1 MATPL
6 TPAAVRAAIR
16 AAFPALPVAT
26 CAPLGEGWDSAA
38 WLIDDR
44 LIFRFPK
51 RAAVA
56 RALTV
61 EIALL
66 PMLAAALL
74 VPVPRFTYVARHGA
88 PTDPAF
94 PFVGYPA
101 LRGVFLDR
109 APDLLV
115 PGSPPLAALAA
126 ALRALHTF
134 PRERAVAAGL
144 PDRDWAGWVAHWEA
158 FAARTLADPG
168 GLLTPATRAWAAA
181 LTARLLREL
190 RRAARP
196 VAVIH
201 HDLALEHL
209 LVSPDGSRLA
219 GIIDWGDLAFGDP
232 ALDFVGVALGCPPA
246 TLDALLAAYGPTD
259 SRFRA
264 RIDLYGAMGPFH
276 LLRYG
281 QEIGDGAIVAEAVAA
296 IEAAADLSP
305 GPSPEVGGVA

>member
-6 TPAAVRAAIR
+6 TPATVRAAIR

-38 WLIDDR
+38 WLIDER

-51 RAAVA
+51 RPAVA

-66 PMLAAALL
+66 PALAAALP
-74 VPVPRFTYVARHGA
+74 VPVPRFAYVAQRGA
-88 PTDPAF
+88 PTDPTF

-109 APDLLV
+109 APDLLA
-115 PGSPPLAALAA
+115 PGSPPLADLAA
-126 ALRALHTF
+126 ALRALHRF
-134 PRERAVAAGL
+134 PRTQAVAAGV
-144 PDRDWAGWVAHWEA
+144 PDRDWPDWVAHWER

-168 GLLTPATRAWAAA
+168 ERLTPAARAWAAA
-181 LTARLLREL
+181 LRERLLREL
-190 RRAARP
+190 HRAARP
-196 VAVIH
+196 VALIH

-209 LVSPDGSRLA
+209 LVSPDGAHLA
-219 GIIDWGDLAFGDP
+219 GIIDWGDLALGDP

-259 SRFRA
+259 ERFRA
-264 RIDLYGAMGPFH
+264 RIALYGAMGPFH
-276 LLRYG
+276 LLHYG
-281 QEIGDGAIVAEAVAA
+281 DEISDAAIIAEAVEV
-296 IEAAADLSP
+296 IEKRADVAP
-305 GPSPEVGGVA
+305 DPSSIREG